1 LSQGERRLAAIMFTD
16 IVGYTALT
24 QANEGRT
31 IELLERHNAMLR
43 PIFTRFHGKEVKT
56 AGDSFLVEFESALD
70 ALRCAAEIQSE
81 LHEYNGSSSPGQQI
95 RLRIGIHLG
104 DVVHKEGD
112 VLGDAVNISSRIE
125 HLAEPEGVC
134 ISRQVYDQVRN
145 KSDLPMVSMGEKELK
160 NVGVPTEVFS
170 VVMPWNSE
178 PRAKSA
184 PVAKRVAVL
193 PFSNMSP
200 DPADEYFADGLT
212 EELISTVS
220 RIEGTEVISRTS
232 VMQYKKS
239 SKPIRE
245 ISKELEAGTVLEG
258 SVRKAGNRLRVSVQ
272 MIDAAKDAHMWAES
286 YDRDLD
292 DVFAIQSDIAERVAG
307 ALKARLPTGSQ
318 AASGSTENLDAYT
331 LYLRA
336 LQLSNEGSAESMKKA
351 IDLLEST
358 VEMDPNFVRAYARMA
373 ELWRHYGAYVD
384 YLASMKKG
392 EAAAAKALELGPDTA
407 DAHAAMATI
416 HMGLDRFEGART
428 ELEKAVAINPNLAE
442 AHRLLG
448 EVNGAFGKLDEAAD
462 HFRKA
467 DALDPLDA
475 INGILLSQ
483 ILRATGRLDEA
494 LALIDR
500 QIALHPNLPFAYES
514 KAEYYIQTNDLPKAS
529 SILDEGLRRALG
541 NPDLKIWKGVVF
553 ARMGRREDAERTL
566 SEIPVEL
573 GQAARAAARVSI
585 RMSLGDK
592 DEAFSALFEQ
602 AGLHSWWY
610 LIKYDPLYSSLWMDP
625 RFKQFCLK
633 VGLPP

>member
-1 LSQGERRLAAIMFTD
+1 MFTD
-16 IVGYTALT
+16 MVGYTALT
-24 QANEGRT
+24 QANESRAM
-31 IELLERHNAMLR
+31 ELLQRHNDLLR
-43 PIFTRFHGKEVKT
+43 PIFARFHGKEVKT
-56 AGDSFLVEFESALD
+56 AGDSFLVEFTSALD
-70 ALRCAAEIQSE
+70 ALGCAAEIQSE
-81 LHEYNGSSSPGQQI
+81 VHDYILSSPTERQF

-104 DVVHKEGD
+104 DVIHKDGD
-112 VLGDAVNISSRIE
+112 VLGDAVNISSRIMP
-125 HLAEPEGVC
+125 LAEPEGVC

-145 KSDLPMVSMGEKELK
+145 KFDLPLESMGEKDLK
-160 NVGVPTEVFS
+160 NVGTPTEVFR
-170 VVMPWNSE
+170 VVMPWNSKPE
-178 PRAKSA
+178 IQSA
-184 PVAKRVAVL
+184 RGAKRVAVL

-239 SKPIRE
+239 PKPIKE
-245 ISKELEAGTVLEG
+245 ISRELEAGTVLEG

-272 MIDAAKDAHMWAES
+272 MIDASKDAHMWAES

-307 ALKARLPTGSQ
+307 ALKARLPTSLQ
-318 AASGSTENLDAYT
+318 AASGSTENVDAYT

-358 VEMDPNFVRAYARMA
+358 VEMDPNFVRAYAKLA
-373 ELWRHYGAYVD
+373 EMWRHYGAYVD

-392 EAAAAKALELGPDTA
+392 EAAAAKALELGPNTA
-407 DAHAAMATI
+407 DAHAAAATV
-416 HMGLDRFEGART
+416 HMGLDRFEEARM

-448 EVNGAFGKLDEAAD
+448 EVNGAFGNLDEASD
-462 HFRKA
+462 HLRKA

-483 ILRATGRLDEA
+483 VLRATGRLDEA
-494 LALIDR
+494 LALIDK
-500 QIALHPNLPFAYES
+500 QIALHPNLPFAYAS
-514 KAEYYIQTNDLPKAS
+514 KAEYYIQTNDLSKAS
-529 SILDEGLRRALG
+529 STLEEGLRRAPD

-553 ARMGRREDAERTL
+553 ARMGRREDAERAL

-585 RMSLGDK
+585 RTSLGDK

-602 AGLHSWWY
+602 AELHSWWY
-610 LIKYDPLYSSLWMDP
+610 LIKHDPLYSSLWKDP
-625 RFKQFCLK
+625 RFKQFCMK